1 VLKHGKP
8 SCFRYHIGFLS
19 LLCHLSGCIRVSL
32 LYLQTTYHSLPI
44 QKRFPLIIPWASR
57 DFIVKDAIK
66 YPVPLLDT
74 KSKMADVEKAPL
86 EADQNSNPTEV
97 SAKER
102 AEAFVAPT
110 PKEEKDIIRKLDFHI
125 MPIVF
130 ILYMLA
136 VLDRSNLGNARLAG
150 MEDGTLL
157 STLSIVRKPT
167 YDPRYRPFG
176 LPIQLAW
183 YHILHCLYLLAMAPH
198 GVETVPTVSPLLRG
212 RAPEIACTDGLFNAD
227 IFGAPQWSSS
237 GDLLPPSRPLRSTG
251 LVLWHAGFSWV

>member
-1 VLKHGKP
+1 
-8 SCFRYHIGFLS
+8 
-19 LLCHLSGCIRVSL
+19 
-32 LYLQTTYHSLPI
+32 
-44 QKRFPLIIPWASR
+44 LIIPWASR

-130 ILYMLA
+130 ILATWAMRDLREWRMVRYSLPFP
-136 VLDRSNLGNARLAG
+136 
-150 MEDGTLL
+150 LL
-157 STLSIVRKPT
+157 
-167 YDPRYRPFG
+167 
-176 LPIQLAW
+176 
-183 YHILHCLYLLAMAPH
+183 
-198 GVETVPTVSPLLRG
+198 ESPLMILDIDLSGFRYNWLG
-212 RAPEIACTDGLFNAD
+212 TIFYIAY
-227 IFGAPQWSSS
+227 IFSQW
-237 GDLLPPSRPLRSTG
+237 LLMGWKQFPP
-251 LVLWHAGFSWV
+251 LVLFYADVLQRSHVLMACLMQTYLVRLSGPLLGICCHHPGRCGQLVWSYGMPVFLGCS